1 MKSFKFAS
9 ASKFRMGGCAL
20 FIGMLFSS
28 SLAAQTNG
36 TWSLSGGGNWSVPGN
51 WQGGTI
57 PDAGGTA
64 TFNNA
69 LGQLS
74 NITATIDTTSRTLS
88 QINFDQ
94 GFSVSIS
101 GSGGGGIIMSGSGLT
116 LNSTNSTISSAVSFY
131 NTVNGI
137 SAVISGTGNLVKT
150 GTGNANLSGANT
162 FTGTVQL
169 NQGALW
175 VSGGNGSLGNTANAI
190 EFNGG
195 ILGISTNALTT
206 TRNVVVNAGGGTIRN
221 FSAATI
227 SGALSGSGT
236 LATQISAGTTFSGNV
251 SGFTGGLRADGG
263 SSLTFN
269 GTTALGGTAAIEI
282 GGSFTASN
290 LTNNIAN
297 RLNGRSIV
305 SLGGTFVYQ
314 GNAAAASSEIAG
326 SLTLR
331 SGATTISMLPN
342 AAQQSDLRFSSIVR
356 EDRSTLFSRGISG
369 AASGAGVANLYV
381 TASPG
386 TLIGGGGSATSTT
399 ASILPWMINN
409 TVNTSTTGVGVSFVT
424 WDAATQRIIPLD
436 GTLGYQ
442 TNLALAAANENVSLN
457 TTGTVTVNAGGQV
470 VNALRFGV
478 AGVTLAG
485 GPGDTLTVTS
495 GAVLS
500 TSSTSTI
507 NAPLNFGSAE
517 GVLYAAG
524 ALTINGPI
532 SGSNGLTKA
541 GVGILTLTGANTY
554 TGVTTLTNGN
564 TTVAGGTVTADGSAP
579 SVFGQDT
586 SAINI
591 LSTNNTAAAPTRLWT
606 NGNLIINRD
615 INVKLGGGQTTGIG
629 TAGVSENESIV
640 INGNVNLNAV
650 TPESLTR
657 FLSLEGDTTINNAVT
672 INGNI
677 TGTGGL
683 RANFASYNILA
694 GTNNT
699 YSGSTLIGTSTLASG
714 TGNAFVLDTETWEAR
729 SSNAFGTGGI
739 FFHSST
745 NTTQPITGTGL
756 LRSGGAGPITLSNDV
771 VLTNGY
777 ARFGGTQAI
786 TLNGNMFLNGAA
798 TNNSVVSVEG
808 TAAPVTLNGIINGSG
823 LIKHGAGTFTLAG
836 SNTYSGQTIVRE
848 GVLSVG
854 SIGNGGTVGN
864 LGQAPNAANY
874 LVLSG
879 NAAGNTGT
887 LKYTGAG
894 ETTDRLLTLQGT
906 GGTIDSSG
914 TGALVFSNTGA
925 LAQGSSSLAFT
936 STLVA
941 NAGVVALST
950 SQAAQVV
957 VGSSVTSSVA
967 GFPAGA
973 TVTEVGVNFV
983 RLSGTG
989 TNVAGAQTINFAL
1002 PGAVTS
1008 RVLTLTG
1015 SNTGINTFA
1024 PSIANATGLPVS
1036 VVKDGVGTWKLAGN
1050 NTYTGGTTVLNG
1062 KLIGNSSSLQG
1073 NITNNATLE
1082 FDQAT
1087 NATFAGDINGSGNVI
1102 KSGSGKLTLN
1112 NAALNTGFSGNVNV
1126 TGGTLELDSVA
1137 AMSASLITVTSGATL
1152 DVDGSLLATVN
1163 IDSGSYL
1170 MGAGSV
1176 TGNVNMDGTFKPGN
1190 SPGTFSINGN
1200 LNLSA
1205 TSVLNF
1211 ELNETDQTPGGG
1223 INDLVAIT
1231 GDLVLDGT
1239 LNVPDPTT
1247 ALTWT
1252 TSGTE
1257 LAPITWTLFTYTGTL
1272 TNNGLNLGNLP
1283 TLLSGNSIPQLWRL
1297 NIVQNGGGGGS
1308 VNLQAVPE
1316 PSAALV
1322 LTGILAGAACLR
1334 RRRTA

>member
-1 MKSFKFAS
+1 M
-9 ASKFRMGGCAL
+9 
-20 FIGMLFSS
+20 
-28 SLAAQTNG
+28 
-36 TWSLSGGGNWSVPGN
+36 
-51 WQGGTI
+51 
-57 PDAGGTA
+57 
-64 TFNNA
+64 
-69 LGQLS
+69 
-74 NITATIDTTSRTLS
+74 
-88 QINFDQ
+88 
-94 GFSVSIS
+94 
-101 GSGGGGIIMSGSGLT
+101 
-116 LNSTNSTISSAVSFY
+116 
-131 NTVNGI
+131 
-137 SAVISGTGNLVKT
+137 
-150 GTGNANLSGANT
+150 
-162 FTGTVQL
+162 
-169 NQGALW
+169 
-175 VSGGNGSLGNTANAI
+175 
-190 EFNGG
+190 
-195 ILGISTNALTT
+195 
-206 TRNVVVNAGGGTIRN
+206 
-221 FSAATI
+221 
-227 SGALSGSGT
+227 
-236 LATQISAGTTFSGNV
+236 
-251 SGFTGGLRADGG
+251 
-263 SSLTFN
+263 TFN
-269 GTTALGGTAAIEI
+269 GATALGGSAAIEI
-282 GGSFTASN
+282 GGQLTLSN
-290 LTNNIAN
+290 LTNNVLN

-305 SLGGTFVYQ
+305 SLGGTLVYQ
-314 GNAAAASSEIAG
+314 GNAAGASSETAG

-331 SGATTISMLPN
+331 SGAMTITMSPN
-342 AAQQSDLRFSSIVR
+342 AAQQADLRFSSIVR
-356 EDRSTLFSRGISG
+356 EDRATLFSRGISG

-409 TVNTSTTGVGVSFVT
+409 TVNTSTTGTGLSFVT

-436 GTLGYQ
+436 ATTGYQ
-442 TNLALAAANENVSLN
+442 TNLAAAAANENVSLN
-457 TTGTVTVNAGGQV
+457 TAGTVTVNAGGQT
-470 VNALRFGV
+470 VNALRFGIG
-478 AGVTLAG
+478 GVTLAG
-485 GPGDTLTVTS
+485 GAGDTLTVTS

-500 TSSTSTI
+500 TASTSII
-507 NAPLNFGSAE
+507 NAPINFGSSE

-532 SGSNGLTKA
+532 SGANGLTKA

-564 TTVAGGTVTADGSAP
+564 TTVAGGTVTSDGSAP

-591 LSTNNTAAAPTRLWT
+591 LSTNNTAGAATRLWT
-606 NGNLIINRD
+606 NGNLVINRD
-615 INVKLGGGQTTGIG
+615 INVKLGGGQATGIG
-629 TAGVSENESIV
+629 TAGASENESLV

-650 TPESLTR
+650 TPESLAR
-657 FLSLEGDTTINNAVT
+657 FLTLEGDTAIANSVT

-677 TGTGGL
+677 SGTGGL
-683 RANFASYNILA
+683 RANFASYNILS
-694 GTNNT
+694 GNNS
-699 YSGSTLIGTSTLASG
+699 YSGTTLIGTSVLASG
-714 TGNAFVLDTETWEAR
+714 TGNALVLDTETWEAR
-729 SSNAFGTGGI
+729 SSAAFGTGSVY
-739 FFHSST
+739 FHSST
-745 NTTQPITGTGL
+745 NTTQPVTGTGL
-756 LRSGGAGPITLSNDV
+756 LKSGGAGPITLANDI

-786 TLNGNMFLNGAA
+786 TLNGNMFLNSAA
-798 TNNSVVSVEG
+798 TNNSVVTVEG
-808 TAAPVTLNGIINGSG
+808 TTAPVTLNGTINGGG

-836 SNTYSGQTIVRE
+836 ANTYSGQTIVRE
-848 GVLSVG
+848 GVLSVS

-874 LVLSG
+874 LVLTG

-894 ETTDRLLTLQGT
+894 ESTDRLLTLQGT

-925 LAQGSSSLAFT
+925 LAQGASSLAFT

-941 NAGVVALST
+941 NAGVVGLST
-950 SQAAQVV
+950 TQAAQVV
-957 VGSSVTSSVA
+957 VGSSVTSAVA

-989 TNVAGAQTINFAL
+989 TNVSGSQTVNFAL
-1002 PGAVTS
+1002 PGSVTS

-1015 SNTGINTFA
+1015 SNTGLNTFA

-1036 VVKDGVGTWKLAGN
+1036 VVKDGTGTWKLTGT
-1050 NTYTGGTTVLNG
+1050 NTYTGGTTVQGG
-1062 KLIGNSSSLQG
+1062 KLIGNTTSLQG

-1087 NATFAGDINGSGNVI
+1087 NATFAGDINGNGTVI
-1102 KSGSGKLTLN
+1102 KSGSGKLNLN
-1112 NAALNTGFSGNVNV
+1112 NAALNTGFTGNVNV

-1176 TGNVNMDGTFKPGN
+1176 TGNVTMDGTFQPGN

-1205 TSVLNF
+1205 SSVLNF
-1211 ELNETDQTPGGG
+1211 ELNETNQTPGGG

-1297 NIVQNGGGGGS
+1297 NIVQNAGGGGS

-1322 LTGILAGAACLR
+1322 LGGILAGAACLR
-1334 RRRTA
+1334 RRRAA

>member
-1 MKSFKFAS
+1 MSGFALLLGMIFS
-9 ASKFRMGGCAL
+9 ASL
-20 FIGMLFSS
+20 S
-28 SLAAQTNG
+28 AQVNG
-36 TWSLSGGGNWSVPGN
+36 TWSLSGGGNWSTPGN
-51 WQGGTI
+51 WQGGSI

-94 GFSVSIS
+94 GFSVSIA

-116 LNSTNSTISSAVSFY
+116 LNSINSQISSAFSFY

-150 GTGNANLSGANT
+150 GAGNVNLSGANT

-175 VSGGNGSLGNTANAI
+175 ITGGNGSLGNTANAI

-227 SGALSGSGT
+227 SGSLSGSGT
-236 LATQISAGTTFSGNV
+236 LATQNASGTTFSGNV
-251 SGFTGGLRADGG
+251 SAFTGGLRADGG
-263 SSLTFN
+263 STMTLN
-269 GTTALGGTAAIEI
+269 GATALGGSAAIEI
-282 GGSFTASN
+282 GGQLTLSN
-290 LTNNIAN
+290 LTNNVLN

-305 SLGGTFVYQ
+305 SLGGTLVYQ
-314 GNAAAASSEIAG
+314 GNAAAASSETAG

-331 SGATTISMLPN
+331 SGAMTLTMSPN
-342 AAQQSDLRFSSIVR
+342 AAQQADLRFSSIVR
-356 EDRSTLFSRGISG
+356 EDRATLFSRGISG

-409 TVNTSTTGVGVSFVT
+409 TANNSTTGTGLSFVT

-436 GTLGYQ
+436 ATTGYQ
-442 TNLALAAANENVSLN
+442 TILAAAAANENVSLN
-457 TTGTVTVNAGGQV
+457 TAGTVTVNAGGQT
-470 VNALRFGV
+470 VNALRFGIG
-478 AGVTLAG
+478 GVTLAG
-485 GPGDTLTVTS
+485 GAGDTLTVTS
-495 GAVLS
+495 GAILS
-500 TSSTSTI
+500 TASTSII
-507 NAPLNFGSAE
+507 NAPINFGSSE
-517 GVLYAAG
+517 GVLFSAG

-532 SGSNGLTKA
+532 SGTNGLTKA
-541 GVGILTLTGANTY
+541 GVGVLTLNGANTY
-554 TGVTTLTNGN
+554 TGVTTLTLGN
-564 TTVAGGTVTADGSAP
+564 TTVGGGIVTADGSAP

-591 LSTNNTAAAPTRLWT
+591 LSTNSTITVPTRLWT
-606 NGNLIINRD
+606 TGNLVINRD
-615 INVKLGGGQTTGIG
+615 INVKLGGGQATGIG
-629 TAGVSENESIV
+629 TAGASENESLV

-650 TPESLTR
+650 TPESPAR
-657 FLSLEGDTTINNAVT
+657 FLSLEGDTTIANAVT

-677 TGTGGL
+677 SGTGGL
-683 RANFASYNILA
+683 RGNFASYNILA
-694 GTNNT
+694 GANNT
-699 YSGSTLIGTSTLASG
+699 YSGGTLIGTSVLPSTV
-714 TGNAFVLDTETWEAR
+714 TNNTMTLDTETWEAR

-745 NTTQPITGTGL
+745 NATQPVTGTGL
-756 LRSGGAGPITLSNDV
+756 LRSGGTGPITLNNDIT
-771 VLTNGY
+771 LTNGY

-786 TLNGNMFLNGAA
+786 TLNGNMFLNSAA
-798 TNNSVVSVEG
+798 TNNSVVTVEG
-808 TAAPVTLNGIINGSG
+808 TAAPVTLNGTINGGG

-836 SNTYSGQTIVRE
+836 TNAYSGQTIVRE
-848 GVLSVG
+848 GVLSVS

-874 LVLSG
+874 LVLTG

-894 ETTDRLLTLQGT
+894 ESTDRLLTLQGT

-914 TGALVFSNTGA
+914 SGALVFSNTGA
-925 LAQGSSSLAFT
+925 LAQGASSLAFT

-941 NAGVVALST
+941 NAGVVGLST
-950 SQAAQVV
+950 TQAAQVV
-957 VGSSVTSSVA
+957 VGSSVTSAVA
-967 GFPAGA
+967 GFAAGA
-973 TVTEVGVNFV
+973 TVTEVGVNYV

-989 TNVAGAQTINFAL
+989 TNVSGSQTVNFAL
-1002 PGAVTS
+1002 PGSVTS

-1015 SNTGINTFA
+1015 SNTGLNTFA

-1036 VVKDGVGTWKLAGN
+1036 VVKDGAGTWKLAGT
-1050 NTYTGGTTVLNG
+1050 NTFTGGTTVLAG
-1062 KLIGNSSSLQG
+1062 KLIGNTNSLQG
-1073 NITNNATLE
+1073 DITNNGTLE

-1087 NATFAGDINGSGNVI
+1087 NATFAGDINGTGTVN
-1102 KSGSGKLTLN
+1102 KTGSGKLTLN
-1112 NAALNTGFSGNVNV
+1112 NAALNTGFTGNVNV
-1126 TGGTLELDSVA
+1126 SGGTLELDSA
-1137 AMSASLITVTSGATL
+1137 AALSASLITISSGATM
-1152 DVDGSLLATVN
+1152 DVDGSLLASLN

-1170 MGAGSV
+1170 MGSGSV
-1176 TGNVNMDGTFKPGN
+1176 TGNVDMAGTFGPGN

-1200 LNLSA
+1200 LNLAS

-1211 ELNETDQTPGGG
+1211 ELDETNQTAGGG

-1297 NIVQNGGGGGS
+1297 NIVQNAGGGGS

-1322 LTGILAGAACLR
+1322 LGGLLAGAACLR
-1334 RRRTA
+1334 RRRAA

>member
-1 MKSFKFAS
+1 
-9 ASKFRMGGCAL
+9 
-20 FIGMLFSS
+20 
-28 SLAAQTNG
+28 
-36 TWSLSGGGNWSVPGN
+36 
-51 WQGGTI
+51 
-57 PDAGGTA
+57 
-64 TFNNA
+64 
-69 LGQLS
+69 
-74 NITATIDTTSRTLS
+74 
-88 QINFDQ
+88 
-94 GFSVSIS
+94 
-101 GSGGGGIIMSGSGLT
+101 
-116 LNSTNSTISSAVSFY
+116 
-131 NTVNGI
+131 
-137 SAVISGTGNLVKT
+137 
-150 GTGNANLSGANT
+150 
-162 FTGTVQL
+162 
-169 NQGALW
+169 
-175 VSGGNGSLGNTANAI
+175 
-190 EFNGG
+190 
-195 ILGISTNALTT
+195 
-206 TRNVVVNAGGGTIRN
+206 
-221 FSAATI
+221 
-227 SGALSGSGT
+227 
-236 LATQISAGTTFSGNV
+236 
-251 SGFTGGLRADGG
+251 
-263 SSLTFN
+263 
-269 GTTALGGTAAIEI
+269 
-282 GGSFTASN
+282 
-290 LTNNIAN
+290 
-297 RLNGRSIV
+297 
-305 SLGGTFVYQ
+305 
-314 GNAAAASSEIAG
+314 
-326 SLTLR
+326 
-331 SGATTISMLPN
+331 
-342 AAQQSDLRFSSIVR
+342 
-356 EDRSTLFSRGISG
+356 
-369 AASGAGVANLYV
+369 
-381 TASPG
+381 
-386 TLIGGGGSATSTT
+386 
-399 ASILPWMINN
+399 
-409 TVNTSTTGVGVSFVT
+409 
-424 WDAATQRIIPLD
+424 
-436 GTLGYQ
+436 
-442 TNLALAAANENVSLN
+442 
-457 TTGTVTVNAGGQV
+457 
-470 VNALRFGV
+470 
-478 AGVTLAG
+478 
-485 GPGDTLTVTS
+485 
-495 GAVLS
+495 
-500 TSSTSTI
+500 
-507 NAPLNFGSAE
+507 
-517 GVLYAAG
+517 
-524 ALTINGPI
+524 
-532 SGSNGLTKA
+532 
-541 GVGILTLTGANTY
+541 
-554 TGVTTLTNGN
+554 
-564 TTVAGGTVTADGSAP
+564 
-579 SVFGQDT
+579 
-586 SAINI
+586 
-591 LSTNNTAAAPTRLWT
+591 
-606 NGNLIINRD
+606 
-615 INVKLGGGQTTGIG
+615 
-629 TAGVSENESIV
+629 
-640 INGNVNLNAV
+640 NGNVNLNAV

-657 FLSLEGDTTINNAVT
+657 FLTLEGDTTINNAVT

-694 GTNNT
+694 GANNT
-699 YSGSTLIGTSTLASG
+699 YSGTTLIGTSTLAGSG

-941 NAGVVALST
+941 NAGVVALSA

-1015 SNTGINTFA
+1015 SNTGINTFT

>member
-1 MKSFKFAS
+1 MLLS
-9 ASKFRMGGCAL
+9 ASV
-20 FIGMLFSS
+20 S
-28 SLAAQTNG
+28 AQTNG

-74 NITATIDTTSRTLS
+74 NITVSVDTTSRTLS

-94 GFSVSIS
+94 GFSVSIA
-101 GSGGGGIIMSGSGLT
+101 GSGTPAGGIVMGASGLT
-116 LNSTNSTISSAVSFY
+116 LNGINSTISSAFSFY

-150 GTGNANLSGANT
+150 GTGNVSLSGANT

-175 VSGGNGSLGNTANAI
+175 ITGGNGSLGNTANAI

-195 ILGISTNALTT
+195 ILGISTSALTT
-206 TRNVVVNAGGGTIRN
+206 SRNVVVNAAGGTIRN

-236 LATQISAGTTFSGNV
+236 LATQNASGTTFSGNV
-251 SGFTGGLRADGG
+251 SAFTGGLRADGG
-263 SSLTFN
+263 STMTFN
-269 GTTALGGTAAIEI
+269 GATALGGSAAIEI
-282 GGSFTASN
+282 GGQLTLSN
-290 LTNNIAN
+290 LTNNVLN

-305 SLGGTFVYQ
+305 SLGGTLVYQ
-314 GNAAAASSEIAG
+314 GNAAAASSETAG

-331 SGATTISMLPN
+331 SGAMTITMSPN
-342 AAQQSDLRFSSIVR
+342 AAQQADLRFSSIVR
-356 EDRSTLFSRGISG
+356 EDRATLFSRGISG

-409 TVNTSTTGVGVSFVT
+409 TVNTSTTGTGLSFVT

-436 GTLGYQ
+436 GTTGYQ
-442 TNLALAAANENVSLN
+442 TNLAFAAANENVSLN
-457 TTGTVTVNAGGQV
+457 TAGTVTVNAGGQT
-470 VNALRFGV
+470 VNALRFGIG
-478 AGVTLAG
+478 GVTLAG
-485 GPGDTLTVTS
+485 GAGDTLTVSS
-495 GAVLS
+495 GAILS
-500 TSSTSTI
+500 TASTSII
-507 NAPLNFGSAE
+507 NAPINFGSSE

-532 SGSNGLTKA
+532 SGTNGLTKA
-541 GVGILTLTGANTY
+541 GVGVLTLTGANTY
-554 TGVTTLTNGN
+554 TGVTTLTLGN
-564 TTVAGGTVTADGSAP
+564 TTVSGGVVTADGSAP

-591 LSTNNTAAAPTRLWT
+591 LSTNNTAGAATRLWT
-606 NGNLIINRD
+606 NGNLVINRD
-615 INVKLGGGQTTGIG
+615 INVKLGGSQATGIG
-629 TAGVSENESIV
+629 TAGASENESVV

-650 TPESLTR
+650 TPESPAR
-657 FLSLEGDTTINNAVT
+657 FLTLEGDTGIANSVT

-677 TGTGGL
+677 SGTGGL
-683 RANFASYNILA
+683 RANFASYNILS
-694 GTNNT
+694 GNNS
-699 YSGSTLIGTSTLASG
+699 YSGTTLIGTSVLASG
-714 TGNAFVLDTETWEAR
+714 TGNALVLDTETWEAR
-729 SSNAFGTGGI
+729 SSTAFGTGSVY
-739 FFHSST
+739 FHSST
-745 NTTQPITGTGL
+745 NTTQPVTGTGL
-756 LRSGGAGPITLSNDV
+756 LKSGGAGPITLANDI
-771 VLTNGY
+771 VLTNGF

-786 TLNGNMFLNGAA
+786 TLNGNMFLNSAA
-798 TNNSVVSVEG
+798 TNNSVVTVEG
-808 TAAPVTLNGIINGSG
+808 TTAPVTLNGVINGGG

-848 GVLSVG
+848 GVLSVA

-864 LGQAPNAANY
+864 LGQAPNSAGY
-874 LVLSG
+874 LVLTG

-887 LKYTGAG
+887 LKYTGGG
-894 ETTDRLLTLQGT
+894 ESTDRLLTLQGT
-906 GGTIDSSG
+906 GGTIDASG
-914 TGALVFSNTGA
+914 SGALVFSNTGS
-925 LAQGSSSLAFT
+925 LVQGATSLAFS

-941 NAGVVALST
+941 NAGVVSLT
-950 SQAAQVV
+950 TTQAAQVV
-957 VGSSVTSSVA
+957 VGSSVTSAVA

-989 TNVAGAQTINFAL
+989 TNVSGAQTINFAL
-1002 PGAVTS
+1002 PGSVTS

-1015 SNTGINTFA
+1015 SNTGLNTFA

-1036 VVKDGVGTWKLAGN
+1036 LVKDGTGTWKLTGT
-1050 NTYTGGTTVLNG
+1050 NTYTGGTTVQGG
-1062 KLIGNSSSLQG
+1062 KLIGNTTSLQG

-1087 NATFAGDINGSGNVI
+1087 NATFAGDINGNGTVI
-1102 KSGSGKLTLN
+1102 KSGSGKLNLN
-1112 NAALNTGFSGNVNV
+1112 NAALNTGFTGNVNV

-1152 DVDGSLLATVN
+1152 DVDGSLLASVN

-1176 TGNVNMDGTFKPGN
+1176 TGNVNMDGTFQPGN

-1205 TSVLNF
+1205 SSVLNF
-1211 ELNETDQTPGGG
+1211 ELNETNQTPGGG

-1247 ALTWT
+1247 TLTWT

-1257 LAPITWTLFTYTGTL
+1257 LAPISWTLFTYTGTL

-1322 LTGILAGAACLR
+1322 LGGILAGAACLR
-1334 RRRTA
+1334 RRRAA

>member
-1 MKSFKFAS
+1 MILS
-9 ASKFRMGGCAL
+9 APLS
-20 FIGMLFSS
+20 
-28 SLAAQTNG
+28 AQVNG

-74 NITATIDTTSRTLS
+74 NITVSVDTTSRTLS

-94 GFSVSIS
+94 GFSVSIA
-101 GSGGGGIIMSGSGLT
+101 GSGTPAGGIVMGASGLT
-116 LNSTNSTISSAVSFY
+116 LNGINSTVSSAVSFY

-150 GTGNANLSGANT
+150 GTGNVNLSGANT

-175 VSGGNGSLGNTANAI
+175 ITGGNGSLGNTANAI

-195 ILGISTNALTT
+195 ILGISTSALTT
-206 TRNVVVNAGGGTIRN
+206 SRNVVVNAGGGTIRN

-236 LATQISAGTTFSGNV
+236 LAIQLSGGTTFSGNV
-251 SGFTGGLRADGG
+251 SAFTGGLRADGG
-263 SSLTFN
+263 STMTFN
-269 GTTALGGTAAIEI
+269 GTTALGGSAAIEI
-282 GGSFTASN
+282 GGQLTLSN
-290 LTNNIAN
+290 LTNNVLN

-305 SLGGTFVYQ
+305 SLGGTLVYQ
-314 GNAAAASSEIAG
+314 GNAAGASSETAG

-331 SGATTISMLPN
+331 SGAMTITMSPN
-342 AAQQSDLRFSSIVR
+342 AAQQADLRFSSIVR
-356 EDRSTLFSRGISG
+356 EDRATLFSRGISG

-409 TVNTSTTGVGVSFVT
+409 TVNTSTTGTGLSFVT

-436 GTLGYQ
+436 ATTGYQ
-442 TNLALAAANENVSLN
+442 TNLAAAAANENVSLN
-457 TTGTVTVNAGGQV
+457 TAGTVTVNAGGQT
-470 VNALRFGV
+470 VNALRFGIG
-478 AGVTLAG
+478 GVTLAG
-485 GPGDTLTVTS
+485 GAGDTLTVTS

-500 TSSTSTI
+500 TASTSII
-507 NAPLNFGSAE
+507 NAPINFGSSE

-532 SGSNGLTKA
+532 SGANGLTKA

-564 TTVAGGTVTADGSAP
+564 TTVAGGTVTSDGSAP

-591 LSTNNTAAAPTRLWT
+591 LSTNNTAGAATRLWT
-606 NGNLIINRD
+606 NGNLVINRD
-615 INVKLGGGQTTGIG
+615 INVKLGGGQATGIG
-629 TAGVSENESIV
+629 TAGASENESLV

-650 TPESLTR
+650 TPESLAR
-657 FLSLEGDTTINNAVT
+657 FLTLEGDTAIANSVT

-677 TGTGGL
+677 SGTGGL
-683 RANFASYNILA
+683 RANFASYNILS
-694 GTNNT
+694 GNNS
-699 YSGSTLIGTSTLASG
+699 YSGTTLIGTSVLASG
-714 TGNAFVLDTETWEAR
+714 TGNALVLDTETWEAR
-729 SSNAFGTGGI
+729 SSAAFGTGSVY
-739 FFHSST
+739 FHSST
-745 NTTQPITGTGL
+745 NTTQPVTGTGL
-756 LRSGGAGPITLSNDV
+756 LKSGGAGPITLANDI

-786 TLNGNMFLNGAA
+786 TLNGNMFLNSAA
-798 TNNSVVSVEG
+798 TNNSVVTVEG
-808 TAAPVTLNGIINGSG
+808 TTAPVTLNGTINGGG

-836 SNTYSGQTIVRE
+836 ANTYSGQTIVRE
-848 GVLSVG
+848 GVLSVS

-874 LVLSG
+874 LVLTG

-894 ETTDRLLTLQGT
+894 ESTDRLLTLQGT

-925 LAQGSSSLAFT
+925 LAQGASSLAFT

-941 NAGVVALST
+941 NAGVVGLST
-950 SQAAQVV
+950 TQAAQVV
-957 VGSSVTSSVA
+957 VGSSVTSAVA

-989 TNVAGAQTINFAL
+989 TNVSGSQTVNFAL
-1002 PGAVTS
+1002 PGSVTS

-1015 SNTGINTFA
+1015 SNTGLNTFA

-1036 VVKDGVGTWKLAGN
+1036 VVKDGTGTWKLTGT
-1050 NTYTGGTTVLNG
+1050 NTYTGGTTVQGG
-1062 KLIGNSSSLQG
+1062 KLIGNTTSLQG

-1087 NATFAGDINGSGNVI
+1087 NATFAGDINGNGTVI
-1102 KSGSGKLTLN
+1102 KSGSGKLNLN
-1112 NAALNTGFSGNVNV
+1112 NAALNTGFTGNVNV

-1176 TGNVNMDGTFKPGN
+1176 TGNVTMDGTFQPGN

-1205 TSVLNF
+1205 SSVLNF
-1211 ELNETDQTPGGG
+1211 ELNETNQTPGGG

-1297 NIVQNGGGGGS
+1297 NIVQNAGGGGS

-1322 LTGILAGAACLR
+1322 LGGILAGAACLR
-1334 RRRTA
+1334 RRRAA